1 MKQPPGPNFII
12 KDLPSVVILIITD
25 NGLKHSLCC
34 FNKYNWCLCTCISKL
49 YILLLTCLINLSE
62 TCIIKPELFWIKHK
76 LDFSVMKLGPEVLP
90 LVSFIYLG
98 EISVLSLFME
108 FWMVW
113 SLVHT
118 THSMTTCWGVHYI
131 SCHHLFPL
139 CCKEELCWLNKPY
152 NPIIHCVVHGVSVS
166 WIVLATPRHWW
177 CVNLSCQHFNIG
189 LNIRHH

>member
-12 KDLPSVVILIITD
+12 KDLPSVVILKITGH
-25 NGLKHSLCC
+25 GLKHSLCC

-62 TCIIKPELFWIKHK
+62 TCIILPELFWIKHK

-113 SLVHT
+113 KSCAYHTFNDYLFRCSLYLL
-118 THSMTTCWGVHYI
+118 S
-131 SCHHLFPL
+131 SF
-139 CCKEELCWLNKPY
+139 
-152 NPIIHCVVHGVSVS
+152 VS
-166 WIVLATPRHWW
+166 IVLQRGAMLT
-177 CVNLSCQHFNIG
+177 
-189 LNIRHH
+189 